1 MKVIDLTEKLNFTE
15 KPKIIIRGTEI
26 TVNNSAVTMLK
37 IMPKVSKK
45 KIAPEDVLDIINML
59 VPAEELRKLE
69 DLGLSFED
77 FMTFIE
83 SAIMLVTGTD
93 GEGEAQTR
101 TTTSLMTSI

>member
-1 MKVIDLTEKLNFTE
+1 MKVIDITEKLNFAE

-45 KIAPEDVLDIINML
+45 KIAPEDVLGVINML

-69 DLGLSFED
+69 DLELSFED